1 MVAVV
6 SAPKTNKIQD
16 KHANE
21 APKTNKK
28 TLEKH
33 AKPQQNKRDKHANS
47 MPEQTR
53 QTRTTRQHPTR
64 QTRGCHCTRQSDPRF
79 PKPKSGKGI
88 VTPPLQSLFYI
99 LSSNLREQIGC
110 LAPQLLTHTKQ
121 NLYDVE
127 KMSYLNLSPHS
138 PTFI

>member
-53 QTRTTRQHPTR
+53 QTRTTRQQPTR
-64 QTRGCHCTRQSDPRF
+64 QTNGRTKSRGCHCTRQSDPRF

-88 VTPPLQSLFYI
+88 VTPPLQSLLYI
-99 LSSNLREQIGC
+99 FSADLREQIGY
-110 LAPQLLTHTKQ
+110 LVPQLLTTKQ
-121 NLYDVE
+121 SL
-127 KMSYLNLSPHS
+127 
-138 PTFI
+138 